1 LASLV
6 GARDFEFEFTE
17 EEKRRLDLCSERVLS
32 ELKQRANSTQ
42 PGRVLLLLDDVDQ
55 PELLEHEQVQRLP
68 RAEWLHI
75 IATTRPD
82 EYQLLGRQRDCAFLT
97 LNELPEQVS
106 RVTLSARP
114 SD

>member
-75 IATTRPD
+75 IATTRLD